1 VESSREPRIVL
12 ASESPRRSDL
22 LTRIVGRFDV
32 LPARVDE
39 DAASLGAATP
49 EDGALASARAKA
61 LAVAAQCPD
70 AVVIGC
76 DTVVIVD
83 GQALGKPKDE
93 DDAIGMLLSLGG
105 REHEVATGVVVCL
118 PGGRIL
124 EALELT
130 RVTFRPLTRQL
141 AAGYVAQGESLDK
154 AGAYGIQ
161 GLGSLL
167 VERIEGCYYNVVGLP
182 LHRLGRM
189 LEDAGLKLFPF

>member
-1 VESSREPRIVL
+1 MESSHEPRIVL

-22 LTRIVGRFDV
+22 LTRVVGRFEV
-32 LPARVDE
+32 RPARIDE
-39 DAASLGAATP
+39 DAASHHAATP
-49 EDGALASARAKA
+49 EEGALASARAKA
-61 LAVAAQCPD
+61 LAVAEQCPD

-83 GQALGKPKDE
+83 GRALGKPRDDE
-93 DDAIGMLLSLGG
+93 EAVEMLLSLAG
-105 REHEVATGVVVCL
+105 REHEVATGVAVCL
-118 PGGRIL
+118 PGKRLL

-130 RVTFRPLTRQL
+130 RVGFRPLTREL
-141 AAGYVAQGESLDK
+141 AAAYVAQGESLDK

-189 LEDAGLKLFPF
+189 FEDAGLKLFPF